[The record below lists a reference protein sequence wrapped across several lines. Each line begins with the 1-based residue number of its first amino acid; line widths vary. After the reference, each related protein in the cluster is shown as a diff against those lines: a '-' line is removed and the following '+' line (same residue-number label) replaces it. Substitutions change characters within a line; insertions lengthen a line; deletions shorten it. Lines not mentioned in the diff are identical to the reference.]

1 MSAMVEPILHF
12 LTIIRE
18 TRGGLRLLHS
28 ALHIYLKSFI
38 ELQSS
43 KMK

>member
-28 ALHIYLKSFI
+28 AINIIHIFKILY
-38 ELQSS
+38 
-43 KMK
+43 